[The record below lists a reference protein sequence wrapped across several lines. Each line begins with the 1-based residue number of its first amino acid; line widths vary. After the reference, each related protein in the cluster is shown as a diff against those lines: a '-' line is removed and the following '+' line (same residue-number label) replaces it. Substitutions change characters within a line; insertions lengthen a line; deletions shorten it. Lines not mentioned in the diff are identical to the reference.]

1 MPLILLLALAGY
13 ALTRLARKLS
23 PWMAAR
29 RPVGCNVCM
38 SVWAPLAFYWA
49 PAVVLELAAAAG
61 ACLLLLDYSE
71 TIAPK
76 PIDLENLP

>member
-1 MPLILLLALAGY
+1 MQLILLALAGY

-23 PWMAAR
+23 PWLAAR

-49 PAVVLELAAAAG
+49 PPVVLGMAAASG
-61 ACLLLLDYSE
+61 ACLLLLEFAESL
-71 TIAPK
+71 AP
-76 PIDLENLP
+76 PPVDLGGL